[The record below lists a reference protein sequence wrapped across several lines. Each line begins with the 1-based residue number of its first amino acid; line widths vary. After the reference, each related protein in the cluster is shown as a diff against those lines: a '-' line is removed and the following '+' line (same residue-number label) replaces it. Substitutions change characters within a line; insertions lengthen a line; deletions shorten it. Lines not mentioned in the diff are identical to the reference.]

1 MEHKNITQN
10 KKMEQKIVELI
21 FGTRGTN
28 LNKGPYHYA
37 LGNTKEQ
44 QGTKKQPG
52 TKNLWNYFFK
62 KTRGTNLLKQK
73 GTNHYSLGDKKEHH
87 IK

>member
-1 MEHKNITQN
+1 
-10 KKMEQKIVELI
+10 MEQKIVELI

-44 QGTKKQPG
+44 QGTKNQPG
-52 TKNLWNYFFK
+52 TKNLWNNF
-62 KTRGTNLLKQK
+62 
-73 GTNHYSLGDKKEHH
+73 
-87 IK
+87 